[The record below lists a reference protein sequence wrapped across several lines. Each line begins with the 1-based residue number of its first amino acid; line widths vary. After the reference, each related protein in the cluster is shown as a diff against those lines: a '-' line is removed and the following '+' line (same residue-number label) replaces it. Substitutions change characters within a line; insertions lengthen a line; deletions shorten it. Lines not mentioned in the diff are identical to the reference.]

1 MADQTPTLN
10 MPYIMPSQAQKH
22 VTHNQALEILDA
34 LVQLS
39 VLSRTVSAPPGSP
52 DEGDRY
58 IVGAAPSGAWSGH
71 AGKIAVSRP
80 GGWAMIPPLAG
91 WIAWIAD
98 EETLTVFDGSAWVDA
113 VAAGLNP
120 AALVGV
126 NATAD
131 TGNRLAVASP
141 ASLFSHDG
149 DDHRLKINKAATGD
163 TASVLFQTGFSGRAE
178 FGLAGGDD
186 FSVKVSPDGSAWT
199 EALAVDAATGL
210 ATVADDPVDDLGIA
224 TRRYAVSRQGD
235 TMTGVFQLRGMVHT
249 PQAGPTGTIL
259 HASNQGDST
268 RILFDNYQTGAGG
281 SNFTFRKARGTAA
294 APSALQ
300 SGDQI
305 FNIAAFGYGATQYNA
320 TSLGG
325 IVARATENWTD
336 TARGMDMAFSVA
348 PSGGASPVTHLRLTS
363 LNVRLGDGTGSP
375 IALQMNGANTVVT
388 AERHLMLRP
397 YTVASLPAAAPEGQL
412 IYVSDGS
419 SNRRMAV
426 SDGTNWRFPDGAVVS

>member
-34 LVQLS
+34 VVQLS
-39 VLSRTVSAPPGSP
+39 ALSRTVPAPPGSP
-52 DEGDRY
+52 AEGDRY

-71 AGKIAVSRP
+71 AGKVAVSRP
-80 GGWAMIPPLAG
+80 GGWALIPPLAG

-98 EETLTVFDGSAWVDA
+98 EETLAVFDGSGWVDA
-113 VAAGLNP
+113 IAAGLNP

-149 DDHRLKINKAATGD
+149 DDHRLKINKAAEGD

-178 FGLAGGDD
+178 FGLAGADD

-224 TRRYAVSRQGD
+224 TRQYAMSRQGD
-235 TMTGVFQLRGMVHT
+235 TMTGTLQVHGISHV
-249 PQAGPTGTIL
+249 PQAGPSGTFVHL
-259 HASNQGDST
+259 SNQGNST
-268 RILFDNYQTGAGG
+268 RILYDNYNTSAGG
-281 SNFTFRKARGTAA
+281 ANVTFRKARGTGAS
-294 APSALQ
+294 PSALAA
-300 SGDQI
+300 GDQLL
-305 FNIAAFGYGATQYNA
+305 NLATFGYGASGYSAGTRGGFVVDATQA
-320 TSLGG
+320 
-325 IVARATENWTD
+325 WTD
-336 TARGMDMAFSVA
+336 TAQGTQMYFFACTA
-348 PSGGASPVTHLRLTS
+348 GGTANVTMLRLVDGH
-363 LNVRLGDGTGSP
+363 VRLGDSAGVD
-375 IALQMNGANTVVT
+375 LQMGGANTIVT
-388 AERHLMLRP
+388 ADRHFVLRS
-397 YTVASLPAAAPEGQL
+397 YTVAGLPSPALPGQM

-426 SDGTNWRFPDGAVVS
+426 SDGTNWRWPDGAVVS